1 MYAQVAVNVPQVSG
15 AFDYAIPAELDG
27 QIVPGCLVVVPFGRQ
42 TVQGIVLHRM
52 AEPSVPEVRLIQA
65 LLDPQP
71 VITTQQMRLASWLA
85 EQALAPLSACLEL
98 MLPPGLSQQ
107 ADTLYQLATPPPTGQ
122 VETQLSPAQQKLLG
136 LLRQRGE
143 LRGRQIET
151 ALPHQEWRLSA
162 QALAR
167 RGWVQARPVLQAPS
181 VRPKTVNTVQLAV
194 APEEA
199 EQHLPN
205 LGRGEALGRR
215 QAALRFL
222 MREPWPVNVAWV
234 YAASRCTLADL
245 TRLAEAGLVI
255 LGESETW
262 RDPLEK
268 VEQELA
274 QGVQQPPA
282 LTPGQQAAWN
292 NLEAGLQACA
302 PGSCAPAQKPFLLH
316 GVTGS
321 GKTEIYLRAVAETLR
336 QGRGAIVMVPEIS
349 LTPQTVRR
357 FLARFPGQVGLVHSN
372 LSPGERYDTWRRA
385 RAGLL
390 KVIVGPRSA
399 LFAPLPDVGLVVVDE
414 FHDESYYQ
422 DEMEPRY
429 HAVRAAVAYAGLA
442 NAVVVLGSATPEVAW
457 LFRARQEGW
466 PVLELPLRILAH
478 RQAALPTPP
487 STPPACSPAQPQ
499 AAPGT
504 HPDGDKESIIMRL
517 MAGHPLRWPRSG
529 EGGNSGSRK
538 LRQASKELEPASLPL
553 PKVNVVD
560 MRQELK
566 AGNRSI
572 FSRAL
577 LDALRQTLAAS
588 QQAILFLNRRGSATY
603 VFCRQCGYSLRCP
616 RCDLPLTFHAT
627 GEVAGSLVCHTCGYR
642 RQMPKTCPQCGS
654 TQIRQFGTG
663 TEKVEAE
670 VQKEFPGVRTL
681 RWDYEST
688 RQKGA
693 HDILLSHFV
702 NHRADVLVG
711 TQMLA
716 KGLDLPLITLVGVV
730 LADVGLNLPDY
741 RAPERTFQLLV
752 QVAGRAGRSAL
763 GGQVVMQTFMP
774 DNYAIQAAAG
784 HDYAGF
790 YRRELAERR
799 KLGYPPFAR
808 LLRLEYRHADPAQA
822 EKEARRMAAQV
833 QRWMEGGDFTATHMI
848 GPAPCFFAR
857 QAGLY
862 RWQIVLRGPNPQQI
876 LLRHPLGPDDHPR
889 PAPGAGAS
897 KSTR

>member
-15 AFDYAIPAELDG
+15 TFDYAIPAELTAE
-27 QIVPGCLVVVPFGRQ
+27 IAPGCLVVVPFGKQ
-42 TVQGIVLHRM
+42 TVQGIVLNLM
-52 AEPSVPEVRLIQA
+52 EEPSVPETRLIQA

-71 VITTQQMRLASWLA
+71 AITTQQMRLAGWMA
-85 EQALAPLSACLEL
+85 EQTLVSLSACLEL

-107 ADTLYQLATPPPTGQ
+107 ADTFYQPLDLLAGTQ
-122 VETQLSPAQQKLLG
+122 AETMLSPAQQKLLR
-136 LLRQRGE
+136 LLRQRGG
-143 LRGRQIET
+143 LRGRQIDA
-151 ALPHQEWRLSA
+151 ALPHQEWRQSV
-162 QALAR
+162 QALVR
-167 RGWVQARPVLQAPS
+167 RGLLQARPLLPPPA

-194 APEEA
+194 TPAQAEARLPE
-199 EQHLPN
+199 
-205 LGRGEALGRR
+205 LGRGEALTRR

-222 MREPWPVNVAWV
+222 MGEPWPVNVAWV
-234 YAASRCTLADL
+234 YAASRCNLADL
-245 TRLAEAGLVI
+245 TRLAELGLVV
-255 LGESETW
+255 LGETETW

-268 VEQELA
+268 VEFVL
-274 QGVQQPPA
+274 QQPPE
-282 LTPGQQAAWN
+282 LTSGQQAAWSR
-292 NLEAGLQACA
+292 LEAGLQASA
-302 PGSCAPAQKPFLLH
+302 AGQAVQPFLLH

-336 QGRGAIVMVPEIS
+336 LGRGAIVMVPEIS

-429 HAVRAAVAYAGLA
+429 HAVRAAAAYAGLA
-442 NAVVVLGSATPEVAW
+442 KATVVLGSATPEVAW
-457 LFRARQEGW
+457 LYRARQEDW

-478 RQAALPTPP
+478 RQVPLAPTSSFPQPHTVSTTTLPT
-487 STPPACSPAQPQ
+487 AAAQ
-499 AAPGT
+499 A
-504 HPDGDKESIIMRL
+504 S
-517 MAGHPLRWPRSG
+517 SG
-529 EGGNSGSRK
+529 EHVHYDPGF
-538 LRQASKELEPASLPL
+538 LPL
-553 PKVNVVD
+553 PPVKVVD

-566 AGNRSI
+566 AGHRSI

-577 LDALRQTLAAS
+577 LDGLRQTLEAS

-603 VFCRQCGYSLRCP
+603 IFCRQCGYSLRCP
-616 RCDLPLTFHAT
+616 RCDLPLTFHAAS
-627 GEVAGSLVCHTCGYR
+627 EVTGSLVCHTCGYR

-654 TQIRQFGTG
+654 SQIRQFGTG

-670 VQKEFPGVRTL
+670 VLKEFPGVRTL
-681 RWDYEST
+681 RWDYETT
-688 RQKGA
+688 RRKGA

-716 KGLDLPLITLVGVV
+716 KGLDLPLVTLVGVV

-763 GGQVVMQTFMP
+763 GGQVVLQTFMP

-784 HDYAGF
+784 HDYTGF
-790 YRRELAERR
+790 YQRELAERR
-799 KLGYPPFAR
+799 KLGYPPFSR
-808 LLRLEYRHADPAQA
+808 LLRLEYRHAEAGQA
-822 EKEARRMAAQV
+822 EKEAHRMAAQV
-833 QRWMEGGDFTATHMI
+833 QRWIDEDDFTATHII
-848 GPAPCFFAR
+848 GPAPCFYAR

-862 RWQIVLRGPNPQQI
+862 RWQIVLRGPDP
-876 LLRHPLGPDDHPR
+876 LRLVSSRMHNRQGLDMRPR
-889 PAPGAGAS
+889 PGVGSWSIEVDPMNLL
-897 KSTR
+897 

>member
-15 AFDYAIPAELDG
+15 AFDYAIPAELTG
-27 QIVPGCLVVVPFGRQ
+27 EITPGCLVAVPFGKQ
-42 TVQGIVLHRM
+42 TVQGIVLHLM
-52 AEPSVPEVRLIQA
+52 EEPSVLETRLIQA

-71 VITTQQMRLASWLA
+71 AITAQQMRLAGWMA

-107 ADTLYQLATPPPTGQ
+107 ADTFYQPLDPPAAGQ
-122 VETQLSPAQQKLLG
+122 VEAQLSAAQQKLLR
-136 LLRQRGE
+136 LLRQRGG
-143 LRGRQIET
+143 LRGRQIDA
-151 ALPHQEWRLSA
+151 ALPHQDWRQSA
-162 QALAR
+162 QALVR
-167 RGWVQARPVLQAPS
+167 RGLLQARPLLPPPA
-181 VRPKTVNTVQLAV
+181 VRPKTINTVQLAV
-194 APEEA
+194 APAQAEA
-199 EQHLPN
+199 RLPE
-205 LGRGEALGRR
+205 LGRGEALSRR

-222 MREPWPVNVAWV
+222 MGEPWPVNVAWV
-234 YAASRCTLADL
+234 YAASRCNLVDL
-245 TRLAEAGLVI
+245 TRLAEMGLVV

-268 VEQELA
+268 VEFVL
-274 QGVQQPPA
+274 QQPPE
-282 LTPGQQAAWN
+282 LTPGQQAAWSS
-292 NLEAGLQACA
+292 LEASLQACA
-302 PGSCAPAQKPFLLH
+302 AGQAVKPFLLH

-336 QGRGAIVMVPEIS
+336 LGRGAIVMVPEIS

-429 HAVRAAVAYAGLA
+429 HAARAAVAYAGLA
-442 NAVVVLGSATPEVAW
+442 RAAVVLGSATPEVAW
-457 LFRARQEGW
+457 LYRARQEDW

-478 RQAALPTPP
+478 RQPSTVPP
-487 STPPACSPAQPQ
+487 SSPPASIPASS
-499 AAPGT
+499 AP
-504 HPDGDKESIIMRL
+504 
-517 MAGHPLRWPRSG
+517 AC
-529 EGGNSGSRK
+529 
-538 LRQASKELEPASLPL
+538 SLPL
-553 PKVNVVD
+553 PQAASTAPPPAAGCSGELGSRKQDDWDQKAQVPEPGYLPLPPVRVVD

-577 LDALRQTLAAS
+577 LDGLRQTLKAS

-603 VFCRQCGYSLRCP
+603 IFCRQCGYSLRCP
-616 RCDLPLTFHAT
+616 HCDLPLTFHVA
-627 GEVAGSLVCHTCGYR
+627 GEVTGSLVCHTCGYR

-654 TQIRQFGTG
+654 SQIRQFGTG

-670 VQKEFPGVRTL
+670 VLKEFPGVRTL
-681 RWDYEST
+681 RWDYETT

-716 KGLDLPLITLVGVV
+716 KGLDLPLVTLVGVV

-763 GGQVVMQTFMP
+763 GGQVVLQTFMP
-774 DNYAIQAAAG
+774 DNYAIQAAAD

-799 KLGYPPFAR
+799 KLGYPPFTR
-808 LLRLEYRHADPAQA
+808 LLRLEYRHAEAGQA

-833 QRWMEGGDFTATHMI
+833 QRWIDEDDFTATHII
-848 GPAPCFFAR
+848 GPAPCFYAR

-862 RWQIVLRGPNPQQI
+862 RWQIVLRGPDPLR
-876 LLRHPLGPDDHPR
+876 LLSGRMHNRQGLDMLR
-889 PAPGAGAS
+889 RAGAGS
-897 KSTR
+897 WSIEVDPMNLL

>member
-15 AFDYAIPAELDG
+15 AFDYAIPAELAG
-27 QIVPGCLVVVPFGRQ
+27 EVVPGCLVVAPFGKQ
-42 TVQGIVLHRM
+42 TVQGIVLHLM
-52 AEPSVPEVRLIQA
+52 EEPSVPETRLIQA

-71 VITTQQMRLASWLA
+71 VITAQQMRLAGWLA

-107 ADTLYQLATPPPTGQ
+107 ADTLYCLVDPPPAGL
-122 VETQLSPAQQKLLG
+122 VESQLSPAQQKLLG
-136 LLRQRGE
+136 ILRQRGE
-143 LRGRQIET
+143 LRGRQIEA

-162 QALAR
+162 RVLER

-181 VRPKTVNTVQLAV
+181 VRPKTVHTVQLAV
-194 APEEA
+194 APEQA
-199 EQHLPN
+199 EQRLPD
-205 LGRGEALGRR
+205 LGRGDVLLRR

-222 MREPWPVNVAWV
+222 MSEPWPVNVAWV
-234 YAASRCTLADL
+234 YAASRCNLADL
-245 TRLAEAGLVI
+245 TRLAEMGLVV

-268 VEQELA
+268 VEQGL
-274 QGVQQPPA
+274 VLQQPPT
-282 LTPGQQAAWN
+282 LTPGQQTAWN
-292 NLEAGLQACA
+292 SLEAGLHACA
-302 PGSCAPAQKPFLLH
+302 SAQARKPFLLH

-372 LSPGERYDTWRRA
+372 LSAGERYDTWRRA

-414 FHDESYYQ
+414 FHDGSYYQ

-478 RQAALPTPP
+478 RQAAQDAKP
-487 STPPACSPAQPQ
+487 
-499 AAPGT
+499 
-504 HPDGDKESIIMRL
+504 
-517 MAGHPLRWPRSG
+517 SG
-529 EGGNSGSRK
+529 EVRNSE
-538 LRQASKELEPASLPL
+538 QENKEAEPESLPL
-553 PKVNVVD
+553 PKVKIVD

-577 LDALRQTLAAS
+577 LEALRQTLDAS
-588 QQAILFLNRRGSATY
+588 QQAILFLNRRGTATY
-603 VFCRQCGYSLRCP
+603 VFCRACGNSLRCP
-616 RCDLPLTFHAT
+616 RCDLPLTFHID
-627 GEVAGSLVCHTCGYR
+627 GSLVCHTCGYH

-654 TQIRQFGTG
+654 PHIRQFGTG

-693 HDILLSHFV
+693 HDILLAHFV

-741 RAPERTFQLLV
+741 RAPERTFQVLV

-763 GGQVVMQTFMP
+763 GGQVIMQTFMP

-790 YRRELAERR
+790 YQRELAERR

-808 LLRLEYRHADPAQA
+808 LLRLEYRNADAVLA
-822 EKEARRMAAQV
+822 EKEARRMALQV
-833 QRWMEGGDFTATHMI
+833 QRWLDEGGFTATHMI
-848 GPAPCFFAR
+848 GPTPCFFAR

-862 RWQIVLRGPNPQQI
+862 RWQIVLRGADP
-876 LLRHPLGPDDHPR
+876 LRIMMQHHPLGGDERWRVEVDPLNLL
-889 PAPGAGAS
+889 
-897 KSTR
+897 

>member
-15 AFDYAIPAELDG
+15 AFDYAIPAELDAA
-27 QIVPGCLVVVPFGRQ
+27 IVPGCLVVVPFGKQ
-42 TVQGIVLHRM
+42 TVQGIVLHCM
-52 AEPSVPEVRLIQA
+52 AEPSVPETRLIQA

-71 VITTQQMRLASWLA
+71 AITAQQMRLAEWMA
-85 EQALAPLSACLEL
+85 EQALTPLSACLEL

-107 ADTLYQLATPPPTGQ
+107 ADTLYQLLDAPPVGQ
-122 VETQLSPAQQKLLG
+122 DETKLSPGQQKLLG
-136 LLRQRGE
+136 LLRKRGE
-143 LRGRQIET
+143 LRGRQVDA
-151 ALPHQEWRLSA
+151 ALPHQDWRISA
-162 QALAR
+162 QVLAR
-167 RGWVQARPVLQAPS
+167 RGWLQARPILQPPA

-194 APEEA
+194 PPAQAEA
-199 EQHLPN
+199 RLPD
-205 LGRGEALGRR
+205 LGRDDALIRR

-222 MREPWPVNVAWV
+222 ISEPWPVNVAWV
-234 YAASRCTLADL
+234 YAASRCNSTDL
-245 TRLAEAGLVI
+245 TRLAEMGLVV

-268 VEQELA
+268 VEQDL
-274 QGVQQPPA
+274 VLQQPPE
-282 LTPGQQAAWN
+282 LTPGQQTAWDS
-292 NLEAGLQACA
+292 LKAGLQAA
-302 PGSCAPAQKPFLLH
+302 ASGQAIKPFLLH

-321 GKTEIYLRAVAETLR
+321 GKTEIYLRAVAETLS

-442 NAVVVLGSATPEVAW
+442 RAAVVLGSATPEVTW
-457 LFRARQEGW
+457 LFRARHEGW

-478 RQAALPTPP
+478 GKVSPTPP
-487 STPPACSPAQPQ
+487 DPACSLAPVAPSTVAPPT
-499 AAPGT
+499 AAAAA
-504 HPDGDKESIIMRL
+504 S
-517 MAGHPLRWPRSG
+517 SG
-529 EGGNSGSRK
+529 ERINSD
-538 LRQASKELEPASLPL
+538 QASKERGPGSLPL
-553 PKVNVVD
+553 PPVKVVD

-577 LDALRQTLAAS
+577 LDGRRQTLAAS

-603 VFCRQCGYSLRCP
+603 IFCRQCGYSLRCP
-616 RCDLPLTFHAT
+616 RCDMPLTFHGA
-627 GEVAGSLVCHTCGYR
+627 GEIAGKLVCHTCGYQR
-642 RQMPKTCPQCGS
+642 LMPKTCPQCGS

-681 RWDYEST
+681 RWDYETT

-716 KGLDLPLITLVGVV
+716 KGLDLPLVTLVGVV

-763 GGQVVMQTFMP
+763 GGQVVLQTFMP

-790 YRRELAERR
+790 YQRELAERR
-799 KLGYPPFAR
+799 KLGYPPFSR
-808 LLRLEYRHADPAQA
+808 LLRLEYRHPESDQA
-822 EKEARRMAAQV
+822 EKEARRMAALV
-833 QRWMEGGDFTATHMI
+833 QRWIHEGSFTATTMI
-848 GPAPCFFAR
+848 GPAPCFYAR

-862 RWQIVLRGPNPQQI
+862 RWQIVLRGPDPLAIVRNQPGLDAHARSGPGNWRVEVDPMN
-876 LLRHPLGPDDHPR
+876 LL
-889 PAPGAGAS
+889 
-897 KSTR
+897 

>member
-1 MYAQVAVNVPQVSG
+1 MYAQVAVNVPQVG
-15 AFDYAIPAELDG
+15 GTFDYAIPAELTTE
-27 QIVPGCLVVVPFGRQ
+27 IAPGCLVVVPFGKQ
-42 TVQGIVLHRM
+42 TVQGIVLQLM
-52 AEPSVPEVRLIQA
+52 EEPSVPETRLIQA
-65 LLDPQP
+65 LLDPLP
-71 VITTQQMRLASWLA
+71 AITSQQMRLAGWMA
-85 EQALAPLSACLEL
+85 EQALSPLSACLEL

-107 ADTLYQLATPPPTGQ
+107 ADTFYQPLDPPAGTQ
-122 VETQLSPAQQKLLG
+122 AETQLSAAQQKLLA
-136 LLRQRGE
+136 LLRLRDG
-143 LRGRQIET
+143 LRGRQIDA
-151 ALPHQEWRLSA
+151 ALPHQEWRQSV

-167 RGWVQARPVLQAPS
+167 RGLLQARPLLPPPA

-194 APEEA
+194 TLAQAEARLPE
-199 EQHLPN
+199 
-205 LGRGEALGRR
+205 LGRGEALTRR
-215 QAALRFL
+215 QAAMRFL
-222 MREPWPVNVAWV
+222 MGEPWPVNVAWV
-234 YAASRCTLADL
+234 YAASRCNLADL
-245 TRLAEAGLVI
+245 TRLAELGLVV

-268 VEQELA
+268 VEFVL
-274 QGVQQPPA
+274 QQPPE
-282 LTPGQQAAWN
+282 LTPGQQTAWSRLKTGFQASAAG
-292 NLEAGLQACA
+292 EAVQ
-302 PGSCAPAQKPFLLH
+302 PFLLH

-336 QGRGAIVMVPEIS
+336 LGRGALVLVPEIS

-357 FLARFPGQVGLVHSN
+357 FLARFPGQVGLVHSR
-372 LSPGERYDTWRRA
+372 LSAGERYDTWRRA
-385 RAGLL
+385 RGGLL

-442 NAVVVLGSATPEVAW
+442 RAVVVLGSATPEVAW
-457 LFRARQEGW
+457 LYRARQEDW
-466 PVLELPLRILAH
+466 PVLELPLRIMAH
-478 RQAALPTPP
+478 RQVPTVLPFP
-487 STPPACSPAQPQ
+487 SPDSIPASSPPAGSVPQPQ
-499 AAPGT
+499 AASPT
-504 HPDGDKESIIMRL
+504 APPTV
-517 MAGHPLRWPRSG
+517 ARSG
-529 EGGNSGSRK
+529 EGESREK
-538 LRQASKELEPASLPL
+538 VSYDPGSLPL
-553 PKVNVVD
+553 PPVKVVD

-577 LDALRQTLAAS
+577 LDGLRQALNAS
-588 QQAILFLNRRGSATY
+588 QQAILFLNRRGTATY
-603 VFCRQCGYSLRCP
+603 IFCRQCGYSLRCP
-616 RCDLPLTFHAT
+616 RCDLPLTFHST
-627 GEVAGSLVCHTCGYR
+627 GEVTGSLICHTCGYQ

-654 TQIRQFGTG
+654 SQIRQFGTG

-681 RWDYEST
+681 RWDYETT

-716 KGLDLPLITLVGVV
+716 KGLDLPLVTLVGVV

-741 RAPERTFQLLV
+741 RAAERTFQLLV

-763 GGQVVMQTFMP
+763 GGQVVLQTFMP

-790 YRRELAERR
+790 YERELAERR
-799 KLGYPPFAR
+799 KLGYPPFTR
-808 LLRLEYRHADPAQA
+808 LLRLEYRHAEAGQA
-822 EKEARRMAAQV
+822 EKEARRMATQV
-833 QRWMEGGDFTATHMI
+833 QYWIDEGDFTATTMI
-848 GPAPCFFAR
+848 GPAPCFYAR

-862 RWQIVLRGPNPQQI
+862 RWQIVLRGPDPLR
-876 LLRHPLGPDDHPR
+876 LLSSRMDNRQGLDMFRRSRVGSWSIEVDPMNLL
-889 PAPGAGAS
+889 
-897 KSTR
+897 

>member
-15 AFDYAIPAELDG
+15 AFDYAIPAELTG
-27 QIVPGCLVVVPFGRQ
+27 TIAPGCLVVVPFGKQ
-42 TVQGIVLHRM
+42 TVQGIVLHLM
-52 AEPSVPEVRLIQA
+52 EEPSVPETRLIQA

-71 VITTQQMRLASWLA
+71 AITAQQMRLAGWMA

-107 ADTLYQLATPPPTGQ
+107 ADTLYQPLHPPADTQ
-122 VETQLSPAQQKLLG
+122 AETRLSPAQQKLLG

-143 LRGRQIET
+143 LRGRQIEA
-151 ALPHQEWRLSA
+151 ALPHQDWRSSA

-167 RGWVQARPVLQAPS
+167 HGWLQARPILLPPS
-181 VRPKTVNTVQLAV
+181 VRPKTVSTVQLAV
-194 APEEA
+194 PPAEGEA
-199 EQHLPN
+199 RLLD
-205 LGRGEALGRR
+205 LGRGEALARR

-222 MREPWPVNVAWV
+222 MSEPWPVNVSWV
-234 YAASRCTLADL
+234 YAASRCNLADL
-245 TRLAEAGLVI
+245 TRLAELGLVV

-268 VEQELA
+268 VEFVL
-274 QGVQQPPA
+274 QQPPE
-282 LTPGQQAAWN
+282 LTSGQQTAWKS
-292 NLEAGLQACA
+292 LEAGLQASNS
-302 PGSCAPAQKPFLLH
+302 GQTVKPFLLH

-372 LSPGERYDTWRRA
+372 LSTGERYDTWRRA

-442 NAVVVLGSATPEVAW
+442 RAVVLLGSATPEVAW
-457 LFRARQEGW
+457 LFRARQEDW

-478 RQAALPTPP
+478 QQAVPSPTSSLP
-487 STPPACSPAQPQ
+487 QPQ
-499 AAPGT
+499 AAPT
-504 HPDGDKESIIMRL
+504 AVSPS
-517 MAGHPLRWPRSG
+517 AARSG
-529 EGGNSGSRK
+529 EVESRG
-538 LRQASKELEPASLPL
+538 PGSLPL
-553 PKVNVVD
+553 PTVKVVD

-577 LDALRQTLAAS
+577 LDGLRQTLEAS

-603 VFCRQCGYSLRCP
+603 IFCRQCGYSLRCP

-627 GEVAGSLVCHTCGYR
+627 GEIAGSLVCHTCGYR

-654 TQIRQFGTG
+654 SQIRQFGTG

-716 KGLDLPLITLVGVV
+716 KGLDLPLVTLVGVV

-799 KLGYPPFAR
+799 KLGYPPFTR
-808 LLRLEYRHADPAQA
+808 LLRLEYRHADAGQA

-833 QRWMEGGDFTATHMI
+833 QRWIEEGDFSATTMI
-848 GPAPCFFAR
+848 GPTPCFYTR

-862 RWQIVLRGPNPQQI
+862 RWQIVLRGPDP
-876 LLRHPLGPDDHPR
+876 LRVLRSRPGLDVRPR
-889 PAPGAGAS
+889 SGAGNWNIEVDPMNLL
-897 KSTR
+897 

>member
-1 MYAQVAVNVPQVSG
+1 
-15 AFDYAIPAELDG
+15 
-27 QIVPGCLVVVPFGRQ
+27 
-42 TVQGIVLHRM
+42 
-52 AEPSVPEVRLIQA
+52 
-65 LLDPQP
+65 
-71 VITTQQMRLASWLA
+71 
-85 EQALAPLSACLEL
+85 
-98 MLPPGLSQQ
+98 
-107 ADTLYQLATPPPTGQ
+107 
-122 VETQLSPAQQKLLG
+122 
-136 LLRQRGE
+136 
-143 LRGRQIET
+143 
-151 ALPHQEWRLSA
+151 
-162 QALAR
+162 
-167 RGWVQARPVLQAPS
+167 
-181 VRPKTVNTVQLAV
+181 
-194 APEEA
+194 
-199 EQHLPN
+199 
-205 LGRGEALGRR
+205 
-215 QAALRFL
+215 
-222 MREPWPVNVAWV
+222 V
-234 YAASRCTLADL
+234 YAASRCSLADL
-245 TRLAEAGLVI
+245 TRLAELGLVM

-268 VEQELA
+268 VEFVL
-274 QGVQQPPA
+274 QQPPE
-282 LTPGQQAAWN
+282 LTPGQQTAWN
-292 NLEAGLQACA
+292 SLEAGMQACA
-302 PGSCAPAQKPFLLH
+302 SGQAVKPFLLH

-372 LSPGERYDTWRRA
+372 LSAGERYDTWRRA

-442 NAVVVLGSATPEVAW
+442 QAVVVLGSATPEVAW

-478 RQAALPTPP
+478 RQGSPP
-487 STPPACSPAQPQ
+487 PPPDRLQPQ
-499 AAPGT
+499 AASDTKPG
-504 HPDGDKESIIMRL
+504 GGQKE
-517 MAGHPLRWPRSG
+517 
-529 EGGNSGSRK
+529 K
-538 LRQASKELEPASLPL
+538 DLESLPL
-553 PKVNVVD
+553 PKVKVVD

-577 LDALRQTLAAS
+577 MDALRQTLGAS

-616 RCDLPLTFHAT
+616 RCDLPLTFHAS
-627 GEVAGSLVCHTCGYR
+627 GSLVCHTCGYH
-642 RQMPKTCPQCGS
+642 RQMPKTCPQCHS
-654 TQIRQFGTG
+654 SQIRQFGTG
-663 TEKVEAE
+663 TEKLEAE

-693 HDILLSHFV
+693 HDVILSQFITH
-702 NHRADVLVG
+702 HADVLVG

-763 GGQVVMQTFMP
+763 GGQVVLQTYMP

-790 YRRELAERR
+790 YQRELAERR

-808 LLRLEYRHADPAQA
+808 LLRLEYRHVDAGQA
-822 EKEARRMAAQV
+822 EKEATRMAAQV
-833 QRWMEGGDFTATHMI
+833 QRWIDEGNFTATQII

-862 RWQIVLRGPNPQQI
+862 RWQIVLRGPNPLQI
-876 LLRHPLGPDDHPR
+876 LLRNPLGFDARAQSGTGSWRVEVDPMNLL
-889 PAPGAGAS
+889 
-897 KSTR
+897 

>member
-15 AFDYAIPAELDG
+15 AFDYAIPAEMAG
-27 QIVPGCLVVVPFGRQ
+27 EIVPGCLVVVPFGRQ

-52 AEPSVPEVRLIQA
+52 EEPSVPDTRLIQA

-71 VITTQQMRLASWLA
+71 VITAQQMRLAGWLA

-107 ADTLYQLATPPPTGQ
+107 ADTLYRLAGSPAAGQ
-122 VETQLSPAQQKLLG
+122 VESQLSPAQQKLLG

-143 LRGRQIET
+143 LRGRQIES

-162 QALAR
+162 QALVR
-167 RGWVQARPVLQAPS
+167 RGWVQAHPVLLAPS

-194 APEEA
+194 APEVA
-199 EQHLPN
+199 EKHLPD
-205 LGRGEALGRR
+205 LGRGEALTRR

-222 MREPWPVNVAWV
+222 MSEPWPVNVSWV

-268 VEQELA
+268 VEFVL
-274 QGVQQPPA
+274 QQPPA
-282 LTPGQQAAWN
+282 LTPGQQTAWN
-292 NLEAGLQACA
+292 SLEAGMQACSS
-302 PGSCAPAQKPFLLH
+302 GQDQKPFLLH

-457 LFRARQEGW
+457 LFRARQESW

-478 RQAALPTPP
+478 RQAASPTPSGCIPP
-487 STPPACSPAQPQ
+487 SSPPNPPACVSQAVPDTKPGGEQQDSINLARAGSLPAT
-499 AAPGT
+499 ASASREE
-504 HPDGDKESIIMRL
+504 GDNTEQK
-517 MAGHPLRWPRSG
+517 
-529 EGGNSGSRK
+529 N
-538 LRQASKELEPASLPL
+538 KELEPESLPL
-553 PKVNVVD
+553 PKVTVVD

-572 FSRAL
+572 FSRTL
-577 LDALRQTLAAS
+577 LDALRQTLDAS

-654 TQIRQFGTG
+654 AQIRQFGTG

-774 DNYAIQAAAG
+774 DHYAIQAAAG
-784 HDYAGF
+784 HDYTGF

-808 LLRLEYRHADPAQA
+808 LLRLEYRHADSAQA

-833 QRWMEGGDFTATHMI
+833 QRWMDEGDFSATHMI
-848 GPAPCFFAR
+848 GPAPCFYAR

-862 RWQIVLRGPNPQQI
+862 RWQIVLSGPNPQQI

-889 PAPGAGAS
+889 SGAGNW
-897 KSTR
+897 RVEVDPVNLL

>member
-15 AFDYAIPAELDG
+15 VFDYAIPAELTAE
-27 QIVPGCLVVVPFGRQ
+27 IVPGCLVVVPFGKQ
-42 TVQGIVLHRM
+42 TVQGIVLHLM
-52 AEPSVPEVRLIQA
+52 EEPSVPETRLIQA

-71 VITTQQMRLASWLA
+71 VITAQQMLLAGWMA
-85 EQALAPLSACLEL
+85 EQALSPLSACLEL

-107 ADTLYQLATPPPTGQ
+107 ADTFYQRLDPPADKQ
-122 VETQLSPAQQKLLG
+122 AESQLSASQQKLMG
-136 LLRQRGE
+136 LLSQRGG
-143 LRGRQIET
+143 LRGRQIAA
-151 ALPHQEWRLSA
+151 ALPHQDWRQSA
-162 QALAR
+162 QALVR
-167 RGWVQARPVLQAPS
+167 RGWLQARPMLQPPA

-194 APEEA
+194 APALAEA
-199 EQHLPN
+199 RLPE
-205 LGRGEALGRR
+205 LGRGEALTRR

-222 MREPWPVNVAWV
+222 MGEPWPVNVAWV
-234 YAASRCTLADL
+234 YAASRCNLADL
-245 TRLAEAGLVI
+245 TRLAEMGLVV

-268 VEQELA
+268 VEVVL
-274 QGVQQPPA
+274 QQPPE
-282 LTPGQQAAWN
+282 LTAGQQAAWSS
-292 NLEAGLQACA
+292 LEASLQASA
-302 PGSCAPAQKPFLLH
+302 ARQAVKPFLLH

-336 QGRGAIVMVPEIS
+336 LGRGAIVMVPEIS

-399 LFAPLPDVGLVVVDE
+399 LFAPLPDVGLVVLDE

-422 DEMEPRY
+422 DDMEPRY
-429 HAVRAAVAYAGLA
+429 HAVRAAVAYAGLVRA
-442 NAVVVLGSATPEVAW
+442 AVVLGSATPEVAW
-457 LFRARQEGW
+457 LYRARQEDW

-478 RQAALPTPP
+478 RQVVVAPAGVPQTAPAVPP
-487 STPPACSPAQPQ
+487 I
-499 AAPGT
+499 G
-504 HPDGDKESIIMRL
+504 G
-517 MAGHPLRWPRSG
+517 RSG
-529 EGGNSGSRK
+529 EQQGRE
-538 LRQASKELEPASLPL
+538 QADYDPGSLPL
-553 PKVNVVD
+553 PPVKVVD

-577 LDALRQTLAAS
+577 LDGLRQALEAS

-603 VFCRQCGYSLRCP
+603 IFCRQCGYSLRCP
-616 RCDLPLTFHAT
+616 NCDLPLTFHAA
-627 GEVAGSLVCHTCGYR
+627 GEVTGSLVCHTCGYH

-654 TQIRQFGTG
+654 SQIRQFGTG

-670 VQKEFPGVRTL
+670 VLKEFPGVRTL
-681 RWDYEST
+681 RWDYETT

-693 HDILLSHFV
+693 HDIILSHFV

-716 KGLDLPLITLVGVV
+716 KGLDLPLVTLVGVV

-763 GGQVVMQTFMP
+763 GGQVVLQTFMP

-784 HDYAGF
+784 HDYSGF

-799 KLGYPPFAR
+799 KLGYPPFSR
-808 LLRLEYRHADPAQA
+808 LLRLEYRHADAGQA
-822 EKEARRMAAQV
+822 EKETRRMAAQV
-833 QRWMEGGDFTATHMI
+833 QRWIEEGDFTATQII
-848 GPAPCFFAR
+848 GPAPCFYSR

-862 RWQIVLRGPNPQQI
+862 RWQIVLRGPDPLPI
-876 LLRHPLGPDDHPR
+876 LRSRMRSGSGLDVRPR
-889 PAPGAGAS
+889 SGAGAWS
-897 KSTR
+897 IEVDPMNLL

>member
-1 MYAQVAVNVPQVSG
+1 MMYAQVAVNVPQVSG

-27 QIVPGCLVVVPFGRQ
+27 AIVPGCLVVVPFGRQ

-71 VITTQQMRLASWLA
+71 AITTQQMRLAEWMA
-85 EQALAPLSACLEL
+85 EQAFTPLSACLEL

-107 ADTLYQLATPPPTGQ
+107 ADTLYQLLDSPPVGQ
-122 VETQLSPAQQKLLG
+122 DETKLSPGQQKLLG
-136 LLRQRGE
+136 LLRKRGE
-143 LRGRQIET
+143 LRGRQVDV
-151 ALPHQEWRLSA
+151 ALPHQDWRISA

-167 RGWVQARPVLQAPS
+167 RGWLQARPILQPPA

-194 APEEA
+194 PPAQAEA
-199 EQHLPN
+199 RLPD
-205 LGRGEALGRR
+205 LGRDDALVRR

-222 MREPWPVNVAWV
+222 ISEPWPVNVAWV
-234 YAASRCTLADL
+234 YAASRCTSADL
-245 TRLAEAGLVI
+245 TRLAEMGLVV

-268 VEQELA
+268 VEFTL
-274 QGVQQPPA
+274 QQPPE
-282 LTPGQQAAWN
+282 LTPGQQTAWN
-292 NLEAGLQACA
+292 SLEAGLQAA
-302 PGSCAPAQKPFLLH
+302 ASGQAVKPFLLP
-316 GVTGS
+316 GGTGS

-372 LSPGERYDTWRRA
+372 LSVGERYDTWRRA

-422 DEMEPRY
+422 DDMEPRY
-429 HAVRAAVAYAGLA
+429 HAVRAAAAYAGLA
-442 NAVVVLGSATPEVAW
+442 NAVVVLGSATPEVTW
-457 LFRARQEGW
+457 LFRARHEGW

-478 RQAALPTPP
+478 GKISSIPADPDCVPSSPVPASSLPQALPATK
-487 STPPACSPAQPQ
+487 
-499 AAPGT
+499 PG
-504 HPDGDKESIIMRL
+504 
-517 MAGHPLRWPRSG
+517 G
-529 EGGNSGSRK
+529 ERRISEEENKQRGPG
-538 LRQASKELEPASLPL
+538 SLPL
-553 PKVNVVD
+553 PPVKVVD

-577 LDALRQTLAAS
+577 LDGLRQTLGAS

-603 VFCRQCGYSLRCP
+603 IFCRQCGYSLRCP
-616 RCDLPLTFHAT
+616 RCDLPLTFHGA
-627 GEVAGSLVCHTCGYR
+627 GEIAGSLLCHTCGYQ

-670 VQKEFPGVRTL
+670 VQKEFPGARTL
-681 RWDYEST
+681 RWDYETT
-688 RQKGA
+688 RAKGA

-716 KGLDLPLITLVGVV
+716 KGLDLPLVTLVGVV

-763 GGQVVMQTFMP
+763 GGQVVLQTFMP

-790 YRRELAERR
+790 YQRELAERR
-799 KLGYPPFAR
+799 KLGYPPFSR
-808 LLRLEYRHADPAQA
+808 LLRLEYRHPEADQA

-833 QRWMEGGDFTATHMI
+833 QRWIHEGSFAATTMI
-848 GPAPCFFAR
+848 GPAPCFYAR

-862 RWQIVLRGPNPQQI
+862 RWQIVLRGPEPLRVIQSQTDLRQRSGTGAWRIEVDPVN
-876 LLRHPLGPDDHPR
+876 LL
-889 PAPGAGAS
+889 
-897 KSTR
+897 